1 MIALLAP
8 AGRRTTRLCCGYYGF
23 APVIP
28 ESRNHSDY
36 ALYSLWM
43 TALPPVVLDPEDEHP
58 PRTCAPIVRPYNSWL
73 HRRKWLLVRANGRRP
88 LFA

>member
-36 ALYSLWM
+36 ALYS
-43 TALPPVVLDPEDEHP
+43 
-58 PRTCAPIVRPYNSWL
+58 
-73 HRRKWLLVRANGRRP
+73 
-88 LFA
+88 